1 MNRLFLFVIIF
12 FIACQNTS
20 VLPSYSGAI
29 NEVVVV
35 VEDNIWESNAVDT
48 LRQSLFAEVEGLAW
62 KEPIFDVI
70 QIPKAAFS
78 RFFETHRNIIIIQK
92 GFQSKIAFEPQPFSE
107 DQWLCIIEYKTKKEL
122 TQLLNQYSP
131 VIAYKINQKEK
142 DRYRSSSA
150 GLSLSQAIKDR
161 FNASLSLPKP
171 FSLVL
176 DTTNFIWYEYN
187 PKDLELI
194 KGVFVYSFPLTE
206 SLSVESVL
214 SARDS
219 LLKQFVPGQLE
230 GSYMTTE
237 RLYLPYV
244 STFEANGATSFTI
257 KGLWKMENAF
267 MGGPFV
273 SYIFQDTLRNE
284 VVVTEGF
291 LFSPGED
298 KRNALQELSWLIS
311 ETKIQQQATR

>member
-1 MNRLFLFVIIF
+1 MNRLFLFIF
-12 FIACQNTS
+12 LFFLACQNTT

-35 VEDNIWESNAVDT
+35 AEDNIWESVVVDT
-48 LRQSLFAEVEGLAW
+48 LRRTLSAGVEGLAW
-62 KEPIFDVI
+62 KESIFDVI

-92 GFQSKIAFEPQPFSE
+92 GDQSKIAFESKPFSQ

-122 TQLLNQYSP
+122 SQLLNQYAP
-131 VIAYKINQKEK
+131 VITYRIHQKEK
-142 DRYRSSSA
+142 SRFLSSSI
-150 GLSLSQAIKDR
+150 GLSFSEVINDK
-161 FNASLSLPKP
+161 FNISLRLPNT
-171 FSLVL
+171 FSLAL
-176 DTTNFIWYEYN
+176 DTTDFIWYEYN

-206 SLSVESVL
+206 SLNSKSVL

-219 LLKQFVPGQLE
+219 LLKRFVPGQSKE
-230 GSYMTTE
+230 IYMSTE
-237 RLYLPYV
+237 RLYPPFIN
-244 STFEANGATSFTI
+244 TFESNGATSFII

-267 MGGPFV
+267 MGGPFI
-273 SYIFQDTLRNE
+273 SYVFQDTLRNE

-291 LFSPGED
+291 LFNPGED
-298 KRNALQELSWLIS
+298 KRNILQELSWLIS
-311 ETKIQQQATR
+311 EAKILPKAIK